1 MRVVLATIIGFI
13 VGNGVNM
20 AIINFGMPVQVET
33 GGDQYEAM
41 LEMMKS
47 FTAMDY
53 MIPLAAHV
61 FGILAG
67 LIVARLICKTSNI
80 PIYIIGGL
88 HMVGT
93 VINIFIIPAPSWFI
107 VVDLILPI
115 LIILYFLRTKRKK

>member
-1 MRVVLATIIGFI
+1 MKVILATIIGLI
-13 VGNGVNM
+13 VGNGVNL
-20 AIINFGMPVQVET
+20 AIINFGMPTQVEA
-33 GGDQYEAM
+33 GVDQYEAM

-61 FGILAG
+61 FGILVG
-67 LIVARLICKTSNI
+67 LIIARLICKTSNV

-88 HMVGT
+88 HMFAT

-115 LIILYFLRTKRKK
+115 LIILYFLRTKRNK